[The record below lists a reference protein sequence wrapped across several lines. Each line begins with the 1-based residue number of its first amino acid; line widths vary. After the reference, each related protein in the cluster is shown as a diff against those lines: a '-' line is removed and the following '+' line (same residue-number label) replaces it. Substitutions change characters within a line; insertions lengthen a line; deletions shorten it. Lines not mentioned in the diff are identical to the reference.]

1 MTINSARSAKSSKT
15 SAWLKMWSKNET
27 WLAFLFILPGFI
39 GFLAFF
45 AVPAVRGLLFSFTN
59 ADLVSEAKWIGT
71 QNFEAILGDDN
82 FWHSLAVTVQYVL
95 LNIPLQTAL
104 AVGLAVLMNRLTQNM
119 LVRGV
124 LVLPWLIPNVVVA
137 LLWLWM
143 LDPQL
148 GLINQILTS
157 LGMDRVPFLGNP
169 STAMASIAGI
179 NIWRHVGYTALLI
192 FAGLQTIPKEMYEAA
207 AIDGATEIRTF
218 FAVTLP
224 LLRPVLVFVL
234 ITSII
239 GSFQIFDTIAITTKG
254 GPVDATRVIYWYIYN
269 YGFERFKM
277 GYGSAVAVILF
288 LILGVI
294 TIFQLRISN
303 ANQSDLD

>member
-1 MTINSARSAKSSKT
+1 MTINSAKPSKT
-15 SAWLKMWSKNET
+15 SAWMKMWSKGET
-27 WLAFLFILPGFI
+27 WLAFLFILPGLI
-39 GFLAFF
+39 GFLVFF
-45 AVPAVRGLLFSFTN
+45 AIPAVRGLLFSFTN
-59 ADLVSEAKWIGT
+59 ADMVSEAKWVGT
-71 QNFEAILGDDN
+71 QNFENILADDN
-82 FWHSLAVTVQYVL
+82 FWHSMAVTVQYVL
-95 LNIPLQTAL
+95 LNIPLQTVLAL
-104 AVGLAVLMNRLTQNM
+104 GLAVLMNRLTQNM

-169 STAMASIAGI
+169 SSAMASVAGI
-179 NIWRHVGYTALLI
+179 NIWRHVGYTALLL

-207 AIDGATEIRTF
+207 AIDGASEVRSF

-288 LILGVI
+288 LVLSVI
-294 TIFQLRISN
+294 TIIQLRISR
-303 ANQSDLD
+303 ANSSDLD

>member
-1 MTINSARSAKSSKT
+1 MTINSAKPSKT
-15 SAWLKMWSKNET
+15 SAWMKMWSKGET
-27 WLAFLFILPGFI
+27 WLAFLFILPGLI
-39 GFLAFF
+39 GFLVFF
-45 AVPAVRGLLFSFTN
+45 AIPAVRGLLFSFTN
-59 ADLVSEAKWIGT
+59 ADMVSEAKWVGT
-71 QNFEAILGDDN
+71 QNFENILADDN
-82 FWHSLAVTVQYVL
+82 FWHSMTVTVQYVL
-95 LNIPLQTAL
+95 LNIPLQTVLAL
-104 AVGLAVLMNRLTQNM
+104 GLAVLMNRLTQNM

-169 STAMASIAGI
+169 SSAMASVAGI
-179 NIWRHVGYTALLI
+179 NIWRHVGYTALLL

-207 AIDGATEIRTF
+207 SIDGASEVRSF

-288 LILGVI
+288 LVLSVI
-294 TIFQLRISN
+294 TIIQLRISR
-303 ANQSDLD
+303 ANSSDLD